1 MLIHKKSARR
11 CGHFCEART
20 YPNKMATVRSDNTKS
35 DEMKIVFNCGAG
47 VDGKD
52 KRLKR

>member
-1 MLIHKKSARR
+1 MQT
-11 CGHFCEART
+11 FCEARA
-20 YPNKMATVRSDNTKS
+20 YQKKMATIGSDNTKS
-35 DEMKIVFNCGAG
+35 DEMKIVFNCSAR

>member
-1 MLIHKKSARR
+1 MQN
-11 CGHFCEART
+11 FCEARA
-20 YPNKMATVRSDNTKS
+20 YQNKMATIRSDNTKS
-35 DEMKIVFNCGAG
+35 DEMKIVFNCSAR